1 MNALPGDL
9 LLHPVRLRIVQAL
22 VSRPMTALALKDV
35 LGDVA
40 QATLYRHIKT
50 LEEGHLIEVITQR
63 QVRGTVE
70 RTYRVVEDAITL
82 SADDLAEAGADD
94 HFRYFVTFVGT
105 LLADFAAYLEEG
117 TADLAADGVGY
128 RQVPLLLSDE
138 ELEEFMAELRSVVQP
153 RLANE
158 PSQQRRRRLITTI
171 AMPDDRSPS

>member
-1 MNALPGDL
+1 
-9 LLHPVRLRIVQAL
+9 
-22 VSRPMTALALKDV
+22 MTALALKDL

-50 LEEGHLIEVITQR
+50 LEEGHLIEVTTER

-70 RTYRVVEDAITL
+70 RTYCVVEEAVAL
-82 SADDLAEAGADD
+82 SAEDLAEAGADD
-94 HFRYFVTFVGT
+94 HFRYFATFVGI
-105 LLADFAAYLEEG
+105 LLADFAAYLG
-117 TADLAADGVGY
+117 TGTINLVADGVGY

-138 ELEEFMAELRSVVQP
+138 ELEEFMTELRSVVEP
-153 RLANE
+153 RLDNE